1 MTEKNIPNIYN
12 NKNIIVKNNS
22 KRLVFEL
29 DDESDNNSEDE
40 LEKNFNLQINKNL
53 NKINSNNIIKNT
65 IKNNI
70 NKNDNQNLNIPK
82 NYGNKWTDEE
92 RKKLIKLLKNS
103 YDVNIIASKLNR
115 SEGGIKAEIKKL
127 VYAKYIEGNDAE
139 GISKELNIVYN
150 NVKSMIKASI
160 EQECENDINNLE
172 KENKL
177 LRLKIE
183 NIRLHKKLASIN
195 KKG

>member
-1 MTEKNIPNIYN
+1 MSYTSNIIEVKGSGGIIKDMSKWQNNKKNI
-12 NKNIIVKNNS
+12 VS
-22 KRLVFEL
+22 EFET
-29 DDESDNNSEDE
+29 D
-40 LEKNFNLQINKNL
+40 INGV
-53 NKINSNNIIKNT
+53 IKGNV
-65 IKNNI
+65 
-70 NKNDNQNLNIPK
+70 PS

-103 YDVNIIASKLNR
+103 YDVDVIADKLNR
-115 SEGGIKAEIKKL
+115 SEGGVKAEIKKI

-139 GISKELNIVYN
+139 AISKELNIVYN
-150 NVKSMIKASI
+150 NVKSMIKVSI
-160 EQECENDINNLE
+160 DKECENDINNLE

-195 KKG
+195 KKS

>member
-1 MTEKNIPNIYN
+1 MSYTSNIDEVKGSGNIIKDMSKWQNNKKNI
-12 NKNIIVKNNS
+12 V
-22 KRLVFEL
+22 
-29 DDESDNNSEDE
+29 SEFDTDVHGE
-40 LEKNFNLQINKNL
+40 INKNMP
-53 NKINSNNIIKNT
+53 S
-65 IKNNI
+65 
-70 NKNDNQNLNIPK
+70 

>member
-1 MTEKNIPNIYN
+1 MSYISDVQSSSSSIIKDMSKWQNNKKNI
-12 NKNIIVKNNS
+12 VS
-22 KRLVFEL
+22 EFET
-29 DDESDNNSEDE
+29 DIS
-40 LEKNFNLQINKNL
+40 
-53 NKINSNNIIKNT
+53 SNNEIK
-65 IKNNI
+65 KNM
-70 NKNDNQNLNIPK
+70 PS

-92 RKKLIKLLKNS
+92 RKRLVKLLKNS
-103 YDVNIIASKLNR
+103 YNIDIIATKLNR
-115 SEGGIKAEIKKL
+115 SEGGIKAEIKKI
-127 VYAKYIEGNDAE
+127 VYAKYIEGSDAE

-150 NVKSMIKASI
+150 NVKSMIKACI